1 MVSKIKTH
9 YRTCNIC
16 EALCGIEIKYENEKV
31 ISIIGDKKD
40 PLSRGHICPKAV
52 SLQDTYFDA
61 DRLTKIQAIQE
72 KYGNNS
78 VAVFV
83 GNPNAHDMGNTLFMR
98 PFIKALR
105 TKTVFSASTV
115 DQMPHHVAGIHML
128 GHPSLMP
135 VPDLDRTNYL
145 LIMGAN
151 PILILKRD

>member
-1 MVSKIKTH
+1 MLSEIKTH

-16 EALCGIEIKYENEKV
+16 EALCGIEIKHENGKV
-31 ISIIGDKKD
+31 ISIKGDKKD

-61 DRLTKIQAIQE
+61 DRLRFPMKKTEAGFKEISWEEAFEFTITKIQALQG
-72 KYGNNS
+72 KYGKNS

-105 TKTVFSASTV
+105 TKTVF
-115 DQMPHHVAGIHML
+115 I
-128 GHPSLMP
+128 
-135 VPDLDRTNYL
+135 
-145 LIMGAN
+145 
-151 PILILKRD
+151 